1 MEASLSGL
9 DNHHCYSISCKK
21 RLNISLKQLLK
32 LSSGKKLIS
41 PFSPPARHWKHPMII
56 AITTVFLGMWK
67 NVRDPELYFDLTSQI
82 TLLVLHQADCG
93 VFVLGL
99 LLVFFTCYS
108 FTNNLSLGEFQ
119 SVSLFVKDNT
129 VTLEQEWS
137 SSILSCCYTW
147 RNICHPS
154 SSLQLS
160 RKEGPKVES
169 SVHFHLRR

>member
-1 MEASLSGL
+1 M
-9 DNHHCYSISCKK
+9 SCKE
-21 RLNISLKQLLK
+21 RLNISLIRLLK
-32 LSSGKKLIS
+32 FSSGKTD
-41 PFSPPARHWKHPMII
+41 I
-56 AITTVFLGMWK
+56 AIFTSSKTLEAPTDNCDHYSFLRMWK

-99 LLVFFTCYS
+99 HLFFTSHS
-108 FTNNLSLGEFQ
+108 FTDNLSLGEFQ

-129 VTLEQEWS
+129 ATLEQEWS
-137 SSILSCCYTW
+137 SIILSCCYTW

-169 SVHFHLRR
+169 SVHFDLRR